1 MEHRKVTNRYAPYN
15 EEHKRVLKH
24 MPGRKAIAECK
35 RRALILAMGI
45 YLALDGK
52 WTQRNWNI
60 VGFGA
65 SGAGKTRFFII
76 PNILQFDGCYI
87 VVDPSGELE
96 QKLGGGLEANG
107 YIIKRFSTDD
117 MTKSNR
123 FNPLF
128 YIRKTS
134 DILIVVNTLIE
145 IHRRVPER
153 LAGME
158 ISGERQVRLYYVRL
172 SDIWW
177 RYCRLSSETFL
188 MYWRFCV

>member
-1 MEHRKVTNRYAPYN
+1 M
-15 EEHKRVLKH
+15 
-24 MPGRKAIAECK
+24 
-35 RRALILAMGI
+35 
-45 YLALDGK
+45 
-52 WTQRNWNI
+52 
-60 VGFGA
+60 
-65 SGAGKTRFFII
+65 
-76 PNILQFDGCYI
+76 QFDGCYI

-145 IHRRVPER
+145 NTQE
-153 LAGME
+153 G
-158 ISGERQVRLYYVRL
+158 SGKT
-172 SDIWW
+172 SGDGDFW
-177 RYCRLSSETFL
+177 RKASQALLCAIIGYLVEVLPIEKIQKHVIIYSNETESEVTK
-188 MYWRFCV
+188 

>member
-1 MEHRKVTNRYAPYN
+1 MFQSYAQKMYEQKETDIFLPS
-15 EEHKRVLKH
+15 RVLKH
-24 MPGRKAIAECK
+24 MPGR
-35 RRALILAMGI
+35 
-45 YLALDGK
+45 
-52 WTQRNWNI
+52 
-60 VGFGA
+60 
-65 SGAGKTRFFII
+65 TRFFII

-145 IHRRVPER
+145 NTQE
-153 LAGME
+153 G
-158 ISGERQVRLYYVRL
+158 SGKTSGVNFFSR
-172 SDIWW
+172 
-177 RYCRLSSETFL
+177 
-188 MYWRFCV
+188 M